1 MSERKCKYC
10 GCKNAIYYNEL
21 IDVHYCPD
29 CSQLARKEWIEL
41 IGKIADYARQH
52 EEEADG

>member
-29 CSQLARKEWIEL
+29 CSQPAREEWVEL